1 MPHVWMSHVTR
12 TNDPCHTSEG
22 VISHVR
28 MSNVTLRRE
37 SRDTYE
43 CVMPRIW
50 MSHVTPTNDPCQTYA
65 LAISYSW
72 RSCVTRA
79 NESCHKHGTRCTTN
93 NNQQPCT
100 ALPCNQIPGNSL
112 KGQQAPQSLH
122 MINLVARCLLRMSTS
137 LTIKPFHIWMSN
149 ITNMITEW
157 AFVTI
162 ILFFSVYKRNLRI

>member
-1 MPHVWMSHVTR
+1 MTHVTRVKGSYHTCAWVTSHLDVSHVTPM
-12 TNDPCHTSEG
+12 NASCHAYEWVTSHLQMTHVTRMHWQHYIYEEA
-22 VISHVR
+22 VSHVR
-28 MSNVTLRRE
+28 MS
-37 SRDTYE
+37 
-43 CVMPRIW
+43 
-50 MSHVTPTNDPCQTYA
+50 HVIN
-65 LAISYSW
+65 
-72 RSCVTRA
+72 
-79 NESCHKHGTRCTTN
+79 KTRCTTN